1 MSSNHSVMPVLAG
14 LCVALAGCAGSATP
28 AAPAGQVTSG
38 AATSS
43 PTASAAASETA
54 SEPAA
59 ATGTLSTKSPDC
71 ATIERPK
78 SLKRSFAAPPTM
90 CAFESKT
97 AFLAFRVFPS
107 RTLTF
112 EDFAAEEKAGSGEV
126 LEKVQA
132 DGWTFAARWPFKDFY
147 RVQYY
152 LVDSKGLRLE
162 CKTGADG
169 GEAELKQLLEVCN
182 EVKKVLYKA

>member
-78 SLKRSFAAPPTM
+78 SLQRSMAAPPTM

-97 AFLAFRVFPS
+97 AFLAFRVS
-107 RTLTF
+107 LSSARTF
-112 EDFAAEEKAGSGEV
+112 ENFAAEQKAASGEE
-126 LEKVQA
+126 LEKIET
-132 DGWTFAARWPFKDFY
+132 DGWTFGARWPFKDFY

-152 LVDSKGLRLE
+152 LIDSKGLRLE

-182 EVKKVLYKA
+182 EVRTLLYQP